1 MGNLEDNKSLVKQF
15 WVAFSESRFDDALA
29 LLSDDATWWVAGN
42 TDLSGTYSKSEF
54 GQLVAGVG
62 ESAEAGIEV
71 KPTLLTAEDDR
82 VSMEATSYGMMKN
95 GKLYQNIYHFMHIV
109 RDGKILAVREYLDTE
124 HVTEVFGEGHDTGD
138 LT

>member
-1 MGNLEDNKSLVKQF
+1 MSNLEDNKLLVKQF

-42 TDLSGTYSKSEF
+42 TDISGTYSKSEF

-62 ESAEAGIEV
+62 EDAEAGIEV

-124 HVTEVFGEGHDTGD
+124 HVTEVFGEG
-138 LT
+138 